1 MTINLKL
8 SYLQI
13 IIYCYVT
20 NKTVQMHQVFTQM
33 CMYKAGKQYF
43 DMWVYKFKVH
53 EDRAVTFVTMVD
65 ICQETVNITRADI
78 TDLYLLCIA
87 DFRW

>member
-1 MTINLKL
+1 MTINFKL

-33 CMYKAGKQYF
+33 CMSKAGKQYF
-43 DMWVYKFKVH
+43 NTEAYKFKVH
-53 EDRAVTFVTMVD
+53 EDRAVIFVTMAD
-65 ICQETVNITRADI
+65 ICQETVNIT
-78 TDLYLLCIA
+78 
-87 DFRW
+87 